1 MRYLLILAGG
11 LALFAGTM
19 ILPVPVRATI
29 GGIVLVTWGA
39 GALWLAWMWKR

>member
-1 MRYLLILAGG
+1 MRYLFILAGG

-29 GGIVLVTWGA
+29 GGLVLMSWGII
-39 GALWLAWMWKR
+39 ALWLAWMWGK